1 MAPPDLVPDI
11 VGEILLLLPPDDPAT
26 LVRASLV
33 CKPWRR
39 LLSGRAFRRRYRAF
53 HGAPP
58 LLGFLHDHYA
68 HGAVASP
75 RFVPSVSPSPI
86 PQPPRRL
93 GPRRRP
99 PDDPATLVRASLV
112 CKPWQRLISGRDFRR
127 RYRAFHGALP
137 LLGFLHD
144 HYARGA
150 VASPRFVPSVSP
162 SPIPQPVAAL
172 GLGCG
177 YRDWSVLD
185 CRHGHVLFDIFG
197 GTTSA
202 SPYASLVVWDPVVGR
217 RHSLP
222 LPPIVCWLYGAAVLC
237 AVRGCDH
244 LDCHGGPFLVVLP
257 ALNFGTATVM
267 QVQTYSSE
275 TGAWKFSAR
284 RDLRHHVLRKPST
297 LIGDCIYFRLDSAST
312 AILRYDMGKNR
323 LSTIDAPA
331 SHVFKSG
338 FAIMPMVDGS
348 LGFADIRGSQ
358 VCIWSKNVNTEV
370 SAGWEQCGVIELGTL
385 IPESRNRACVVGS
398 VEGAY
403 VIFVNNGVG
412 VFPVG
417 LKSGRVGKISKPGH
431 YDAVFPFISFYTQIV

>member
-86 PQPPRRL
+86 PQP
-93 GPRRRP
+93 
-99 PDDPATLVRASLV
+99 
-112 CKPWQRLISGRDFRR
+112 
-127 RYRAFHGALP
+127 
-137 LLGFLHD
+137 
-144 HYARGA
+144 
-150 VASPRFVPSVSP
+150 
-162 SPIPQPVAAL
+162 PVAAL

-431 YDAVFPFISFYTQIV
+431 YDAVFPFISFYTQILSHFGHVQLFYEDHS